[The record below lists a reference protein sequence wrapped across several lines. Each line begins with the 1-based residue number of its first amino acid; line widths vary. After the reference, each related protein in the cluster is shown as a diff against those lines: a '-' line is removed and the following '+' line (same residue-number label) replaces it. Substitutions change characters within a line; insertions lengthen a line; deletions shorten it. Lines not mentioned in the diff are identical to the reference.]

1 MWLISDTAAKIL
13 IIVALTLGL
22 VTLMT

>member
-1 MWLISDTAAKIL
+1 MWLISDTTAKIL

-22 VTLMT
+22 VTLMM